1 MKAIKLINKKKEKMM
16 NKIIEAIIDNVK
28 INKLNID
35 DILENPENEI
45 DCYYYAIRGI
55 FATNEIEKDYL
66 DAFLSVNNDDIE
78 DLIKELEWIK
88 NNI

>member
-1 MKAIKLINKKKEKMM
+1 MM

-28 INKLNID
+28 INRLNID

-45 DCYYYAIRGI
+45 DCYYYAIRGS

-78 DLIKELEWIK
+78 ELIKELEWHVI
-88 NNI
+88 NG